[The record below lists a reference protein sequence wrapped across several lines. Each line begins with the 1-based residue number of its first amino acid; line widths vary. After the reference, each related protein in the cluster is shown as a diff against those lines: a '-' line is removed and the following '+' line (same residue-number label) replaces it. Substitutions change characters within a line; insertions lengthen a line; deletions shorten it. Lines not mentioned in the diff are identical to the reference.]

1 MADGFKFEINE
12 EGMRQLEREPQEK
25 FSAGI
30 QVPLGGSE
38 ADAIESVKEQ
48 LRGMGAEPND
58 AEVAKIV
65 REARETHRT

>member
-1 MADGFKFEINE
+1 MADFEINE
-12 EGMRQLEREPQEK
+12 EGMQQLERQLQERL
-25 FSAGI
+25 SPGI
-30 QVPLGGSE
+30 QVPLAGSE

-65 REARETHRT
+65 RNAREAHQT